1 MTRLAA
7 HTALI
12 AFMLAAWTYAQQ
24 ANPEQRSR
32 DLEAKELAIPF
43 KGITA
48 NGQIEP
54 GLFGLK
60 STSVSTEP
68 VRKAAEAFLA
78 ALTAEQRQK
87 STFAHDAGEWR
98 SWANQSSYWPRGV
111 SFGEMS
117 DAQRDAALGMMRAGL
132 SARGLDP
139 DREHQEAELHPR

>member
-1 MTRLAA
+1 MKRLTA

-32 DLEAKELAIPF
+32 NLEAKELAIPF

-48 NGQIEP
+48 NGQVEP
-54 GLFGLK
+54 GLFGLT

-68 VRKAAEAFLA
+68 VRKAAEAFLS

-87 STFAHDAGEWR
+87 TTFAHDAGEWR
-98 SWANQSSYWPRGV
+98 SWANQQLLGR
-111 SFGEMS
+111 
-117 DAQRDAALGMMRAGL
+117 AASA
-132 SARGLDP
+132 SAR
-139 DREHQEAELHPR
+139 